1 MFFLYSRR
9 ILHLSEQ
16 KDNSNRWYQHWENHL
31 LNIWQVPHMFW
42 LWWRSQT
49 SEWGWSLCETYEI
62 KYKTAHMSTV
72 VTKPWNNNAWCPRM
86 IDVHSNKCKVP
97 DGSQQIIKQ
106 LSAVR
111 NVGLLPAVGGTKHP
125 RVMVERACRVEYEGR
140 TEEQRNSSQNFIRN
154 YFALK
159 SWILTDFILNFFLWQ
174 QAEGHGWLEMAK
186 EGLSTIR
193 CGRKWT
199 GAHYPS
205 HALCTPSHSY
215 VTHHSNFKP
224 ILRMWAGDMG
234 TRVLGPVVDSRV
246 HGLGGNGPTNVAHSA
261 G

>member
-1 MFFLYSRR
+1 MQS
-9 ILHLSEQ
+9 SG
-16 KDNSNRWYQHWENHL
+16 
-31 LNIWQVPHMFW
+31 W
-42 LWWRSQT
+42 LPAD
-49 SEWGWSLCETYEI
+49 
-62 KYKTAHMSTV
+62 YKTIISG
-72 VTKPWNNNAWCPRM
+72 K
-86 IDVHSNKCKVP
+86 KCWLVAT
-97 DGSQQIIKQ
+97 S
-106 LSAVR
+106 
-111 NVGLLPAVGGTKHP
+111 VGGTEHP

-159 SWILTDFILNFFLWQ
+159 SWILNDFILDFFLWQ

-205 HALCTPSHSY
+205 HALCTPTHSY

-234 TRVLGPVVDSRV
+234 TWVLGPVVDSRV